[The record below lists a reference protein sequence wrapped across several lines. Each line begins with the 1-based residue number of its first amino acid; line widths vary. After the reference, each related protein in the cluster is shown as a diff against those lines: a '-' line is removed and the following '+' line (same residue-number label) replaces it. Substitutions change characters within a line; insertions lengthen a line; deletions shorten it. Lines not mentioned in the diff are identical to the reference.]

1 MKHTANNDSVDTL
14 KYQAINNK
22 DFLSLLLCI
31 SK

>member
-1 MKHTANNDSVDTL
+1 MKHMANNDSVDTL

-22 DFLSLLLCI
+22 DFLSLLCI